1 MGSKMEKISAQAKLG
16 QAKQC
21 SDTRGCFSLFPK
33 WEHTKSKEI
42 LAIPPY
48 MELVAAE
55 KFATMLKIFAILAI
69 LTGHVR
75 GVVVTV
81 PEKIVN
87 VATGGNA
94 TLLCTYTSSGA
105 LGNFFI
111 QWSFYSAKE
120 SQLHTI
126 YYYSEGQSYSY
137 GEFKNRITAATSPG
151 NASITISNMQPSDTG
166 SYTCEVFSPQ
176 GDAGQSQ
183 KSVIVNVLVKPSKP
197 FCKIEGT
204 PERGH
209 LIYLLCNCE
218 EGLPRPTYRWY
229 KIDDNALKPVTE
241 QFSTNQYY
249 QLKKTVS
256 PYSVQTSICTC
267 SLFVT
272 DPSTGILYVGN
283 LTTFETGYYRC
294 VASNSLGNSTCELDL
309 SAKYSDSGV
318 VAGALIGAILVA
330 AIICVVVWVLT
341 KKAKK
346 RKSSSNEMQEMA
358 PKQPNAEYVQ
368 VPNEENIPATTV
380 PSSNATNE
388 YPSADE
394 TAASGTPGND
404 EKQEAEKEEVA

>member
-1 MGSKMEKISAQAKLG
+1 
-16 QAKQC
+16 
-21 SDTRGCFSLFPK
+21 
-33 WEHTKSKEI
+33 
-42 LAIPPY
+42 
-48 MELVAAE
+48 
-55 KFATMLKIFAILAI
+55 
-69 LTGHVR
+69 GHVS
-75 GVVVTV
+75 GVLVTV

-87 VATGGNA
+87 VTTGGNA
-94 TLLCTYTSSGA
+94 TLLCTYTNSGA
-105 LGNFFI
+105 LENFFI

-120 SQLHTI
+120 SQLYTI
-126 YYYSEGQSYSY
+126 YYYSGGQSYSY

-229 KIDDNALKPVTE
+229 KIDDNTLKPVTE
-241 QFSTNQYY
+241 QFN
-249 QLKKTVS
+249 
-256 PYSVQTSICTC
+256 
-267 SLFVT
+267 
-272 DPSTGILYVGN
+272 PSTGILYIGN

-294 VASNSLGNSTCELDL
+294 IASNSLGNSTCELDL

-388 YPSADE
+388 YPSVDE